1 MATKTETISI
11 KVSPEEKAKI
21 KELAAAQ
28 DTTVSKFTTIAQYA
42 TRLESIQEDVK
53 DIKMDMTTIKAKV
66 DK

>member
-28 DTTVSKFTTIAQYA
+28 DTTVSKFLYRQ
-42 TRLESIQEDVK
+42 LFGNGKENVSNVSS
-53 DIKMDMTTIKAKV
+53 
-66 DK
+66 